1 VNVSTLYV
9 GRVPDAP
16 VRDYTLDGALLA
28 RFALCC
34 PVSADPTG
42 GTDGGTVDEV
52 TIAVQAA
59 GPLAEHVLRHLRAGD
74 RAIVVGG
81 LAESLPDPTR
91 RGATDLYVRAT
102 HVGLDV
108 TTGGWHR
115 DPVPA
120 GLGELRV
127 PVEHHPEYHW

>member
-1 VNVSTLYV
+1 MSVSTLYV

-34 PVSADPTG
+34 PVSTDSPGITG
-42 GTDGGTVDEV
+42 GAEADEV
-52 TIAVQAA
+52 TITVQTA
-59 GPLAEHVLRHLRAGD
+59 GPLAEHVLRHLRPRD
-74 RAIVVGG
+74 RVLVVGG
-81 LAESLPDPTR
+81 LAESRPDPTR

-120 GLGELRV
+120 GLDELTV
-127 PVEHHPEYHW
+127 PAEHHPEYHW